1 VAGALKNRL
10 QQVELT
16 PYLVLSLT
24 LLILLIFIAY
34 PLSKVVLNSFL
45 PMGEVPSLGNLTLAN
60 FSQFST
66 SVLYKSA
73 LLNSLWVGFL
83 CVLFSCI
90 LGIPMAYFVA
100 RTGVPYKTLFLTL
113 GTLPLI
119 LPPFVGAYSWVLLFG
134 RQGVINYFLDNILGF
149 ALPDI
154 YGAPGVVIAMTMSY
168 YPFVFLLTYGALL
181 SSDPYIEESAAI
193 MGASRWKVIQTVT
206 LPLVTPSIA
215 AGALIVFMRAVGNF
229 GVPALLGG
237 NFYVLPTLIHFQV
250 VGFFNLHTAGAI
262 AMVNVSMVGI
272 AILLSQYITARRS
285 YVTITGTTRESRVSE
300 NKVLKW
306 AGTVFC
312 ACVIFFSL
320 LPHLTVIVTSFT
332 EGWAGTKY
340 PTKFSLENYRK
351 IVQIAKT
358 PIMNSLFLA
367 TTATLVASVVGT
379 LLSYISVRRRFRG
392 KWVLDMTVM
401 LPFILPGIV
410 VGVAILTG
418 FSSGLIILSGT
429 WMIMVIG
436 FFIRRMPYIFRSTM
450 ASLSQIDVAVEE
462 ASTIAG
468 APWATTFRKIT
479 LPLMAPGILAGAVIC
494 FSTLMG
500 ELSTTIILYSARW
513 RTITVAIIEYLFSA
527 TIGPAYALGT
537 ILIFLVLSAIA
548 LANRLLGRRMSQMF
562 KMV

>member
-1 VAGALKNRL
+1 MESALRQRL
-10 QQVELT
+10 QKVEFT
-16 PYLVLSLT
+16 PYLVLSLV
-24 LLILLIFIAY
+24 LLILLVFIAY
-34 PLSKVVLNSFL
+34 PLSKVILNSFFA
-45 PMGEVPSLGNLTLAN
+45 MGDTPSLENLTLTN
-60 FSQFST
+60 FSQFFT
-66 SVLYKSA
+66 SALYKSA
-73 LLNSLWVGFL
+73 LLNTLTVGFL
-83 CVLFSCI
+83 CALFSCI

-100 RTGVPYKTLFLTL
+100 RTEVPFKALFLTL

-134 RQGVINYFLDNILGF
+134 RQGVVNYLLGKIF
-149 ALPDI
+149 GFVLPDI

-181 SSDPYIEESAAI
+181 SADPYIEESAAI
-193 MGASRWKVIQTVT
+193 MGASRWNVIRTVT
-206 LPLVTPSIA
+206 LPLVMPSIA
-215 AGALIVFMRAVGNF
+215 AGTLIVFMRAVGNF

-250 VGFFNLHTAGAI
+250 VGFYNLHTAGAI
-262 AMVNVSMVGI
+262 ALVNVAMVGI
-272 AILLSQYITARRS
+272 AILLSQYVMAKRS
-285 YVTITGTTRESRVSE
+285 FVTISGTTQEARVSP
-300 NKVLKW
+300 NKILKW
-306 AGTVFC
+306 GGVTFC

-332 EGWAGTKY
+332 EGWAGTRY
-340 PTKFSLENYRK
+340 PTKFSLDNYRK
-351 IVQIAKT
+351 IIHIAKT
-358 PIMNSLFLA
+358 PITNSLFLA
-367 TTATLVASVVGT
+367 ITATVVASLVGT
-379 LLSYISVRRRFRG
+379 LLSYISVRKRFLG
-392 KWVLDMTVM
+392 KWILDLTVM

-418 FSSGLIILSGT
+418 FSSGLVILSGT

-436 FFIRRMPYIFRSTM
+436 FFIRRMPYVFRSTM

-468 APWATTFRKIT
+468 APWITTFGKIT

-513 RTITVAIIEYLFSA
+513 KTITVAIIEYLFSA

-537 ILIFLVLSAIA
+537 ILILLVLSAIA

>member
-1 VAGALKNRL
+1 MEIALRQRL
-10 QQVELT
+10 QKLELT
-16 PYLVLSLT
+16 PFLVLGLV
-24 LLILLIFIAY
+24 LLILLVFIAY
-34 PLSKVVLNSFL
+34 PLGKVILNSFL
-45 PMGEVPSLGNLTLAN
+45 VMGDTPSLENLTLTN
-60 FSQFST
+60 FSQFFT
-66 SVLYKSA
+66 SALYKSA
-73 LLNSLWVGFL
+73 FLNTLAVGFL

-100 RTGVPYKTLFLTL
+100 RTEIPFRALFLTL

-119 LPPFVGAYSWVLLFG
+119 LPPFVGAYSWILLFG
-134 RQGVINYFLDNILGF
+134 RRGVVNYFLGEIFGF
-149 ALPDI
+149 VLPDI

-181 SSDPYIEESAAI
+181 SADPYIEESAAI
-193 MGASRWKVIQTVT
+193 MGASRWTVIRTVT
-206 LPLVTPSIA
+206 LPLVMPSIA

-237 NFYVLPTLIHFQV
+237 NFYVLSTLIHFQV
-250 VGFFNLHTAGAI
+250 VGFYNLHTAGAI
-262 AMVNVSMVGI
+262 AMVNIAMVGI
-272 AILLSQYITARRS
+272 AILLSQYVMARRS
-285 YVTITGTTRESRVSE
+285 YVTISGTTQEARVSA
-300 NKVLKW
+300 NKILKW
-306 AGTVFC
+306 VGLSFC
-312 ACVIFFSL
+312 VCVIFFSL

-340 PTKFSLENYRK
+340 PTKFSLENYRN
-351 IVQIAKT
+351 IFHIAKT
-358 PIMNSLFLA
+358 PITNSLFLA
-367 TTATLVASVVGT
+367 TTATIVASVVGT
-379 LLSYISVRRRFRG
+379 LLAYISVRKRFPG
-392 KWVLDMTVM
+392 SWILDLTVM

-418 FSSGLIILSGT
+418 FSSGFIILSGT

-436 FFIRRMPYIFRSTM
+436 FFIRRMPYVFRSTM

-468 APWATTFRKIT
+468 APWITTFGKIT

-537 ILIFLVLSAIA
+537 ILILLVLSAIA